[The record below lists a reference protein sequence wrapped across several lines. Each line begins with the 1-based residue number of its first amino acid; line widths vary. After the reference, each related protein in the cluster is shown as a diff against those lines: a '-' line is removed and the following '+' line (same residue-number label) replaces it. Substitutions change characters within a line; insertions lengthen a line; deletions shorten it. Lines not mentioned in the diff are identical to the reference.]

1 MKIKKNLTFNIL
13 TIVFCALFLP
23 LSAQTQL
30 GTDIDGEA
38 AGDESGRSVSLSS
51 DGSRVAIG
59 APYNDG
65 TGIDRGHVRIYE
77 YSGSS
82 WTQLGIDINGEADA
96 DLSGW
101 SVSLSPDGSRV
112 AIGAPYNNGTGTD
125 AGYVRIYEYSGGS
138 WTQFGSDID
147 GEAAGDESGRSVSL
161 SSDGSRV
168 AIGAYHNDG
177 TGTGAGHVRIF
188 GLTLSSI
195 NQIFSQYNIKI
206 YPNPS
211 DGLLHLRDIEADFIR
226 IMDNNGRIL
235 FEKHEPLSEI
245 DISNLPNGIYILEV
259 IIDNI
264 TIHKKIIKN

>member
-30 GTDIDGEA
+30 GMDIDGEA

-59 APYNDG
+59 APHNNG
-65 TGIDRGHVRIYE
+65 TGIDAGH
-77 YSGSS
+77 
-82 WTQLGIDINGEADA
+82 
-96 DLSGW
+96 
-101 SVSLSPDGSRV
+101 
-112 AIGAPYNNGTGTD
+112 
-125 AGYVRIYEYSGGS
+125 VRIYEYSGGS

-147 GEAAGDESGRSVSL
+147 GEAAGDELGRSVSL

-168 AIGAYHNDG
+168 AIEAYHNDG

-188 GLTLSSI
+188 GLPLSSI
-195 NQIFSQYNIKI
+195 NQISPQYNIKI

-226 IMDNNGRIL
+226 IIDNNGKIL

-245 DISNLPNGIYILEV
+245 DISNLPNGTYILEV